1 MTISRRPSPI
11 AIAGT
16 GGEAPAAPIAR
27 PARDLITTR
36 HVVVAALLLAALVV
50 GMFVWSNRPATNSAI
65 ADSSPITADQLEQ
78 QYGVR
83 IDVVGL
89 LASGGLIELR
99 FQVIDAD
106 KATGLFGEVKDMPML
121 AVEGSTRVL
130 TSAAGMKHGLTLLDG
145 ASYFFLYTNVG
156 NAVEEGSQVSFVIN
170 GVRLPHLVVQQ

>member
-1 MTISRRPSPI
+1 MTASRRPSLVV
-11 AIAGT
+11 IAGT

-27 PARDLITTR
+27 PTRARITTR
-36 HVVVAALLLAALVV
+36 QFVLAGVLLVALLGAL
-50 GMFVWSNRPATNSAI
+50 FAWKHQPATNSAI

-89 LASGGLIELR
+89 LASGGLIEMR

-106 KATGLFGEVKDMPML
+106 KATALFGDVADMPVL
-121 AVEGSTRVL
+121 AVEGSTKVL
-130 TSAAGMKHGLTLLDG
+130 TSAKGMKHQLTLLDG
-145 ASYFFLYTNVG
+145 AAYFFLYTNVG
-156 NAVEEGSQVSFVIN
+156 NSVHEGSQVSFVIN